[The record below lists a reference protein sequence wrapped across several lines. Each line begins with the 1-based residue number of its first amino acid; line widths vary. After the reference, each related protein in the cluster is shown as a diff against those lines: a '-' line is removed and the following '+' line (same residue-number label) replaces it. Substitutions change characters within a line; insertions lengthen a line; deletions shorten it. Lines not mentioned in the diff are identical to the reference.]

1 MLHFISMDCL
11 KICCMFNLKDQ
22 IFWLFKMK
30 MKMPSFWKNYTVLV
44 ILYKRFGWTF
54 CLLQTVSLGKNTT
67 ACKNLGWVL
76 VIFQKN
82 ISNNH
87 FSKHFCLLRFSS
99 LICACLW
106 CCKTSEF
113 FCSGYQFSEY
123 SICIHACKCPFFLLK
138 GTLQTAFCVLTA
150 YDVLKSFKKKK

>member
-1 MLHFISMDCL
+1 MLTFWNAMLHFISMDCL
-11 KICCMFNLKDQ
+11 KICCMSNLKDQ

-76 VIFQKN
+76 VIFQK
-82 ISNNH
+82 
-87 FSKHFCLLRFSS
+87 
-99 LICACLW
+99 
-106 CCKTSEF
+106 
-113 FCSGYQFSEY
+113 
-123 SICIHACKCPFFLLK
+123 PFPITIFQNTFVFWDFLHW
-138 GTLQTAFCVLTA
+138 FVPV
-150 YDVLKSFKKKK
+150 YDVVKPASFSAVVTSILNTQYAYMHVNALFSFLKVHYRLPSVF